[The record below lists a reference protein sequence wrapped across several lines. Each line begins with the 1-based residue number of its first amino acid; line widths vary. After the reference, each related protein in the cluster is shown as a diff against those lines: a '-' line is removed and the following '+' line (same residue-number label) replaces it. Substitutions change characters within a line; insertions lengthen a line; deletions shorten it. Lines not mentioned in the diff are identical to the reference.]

1 MQTSMVNWR
10 KWPIE
15 KGEIDIFGEKKKIF
29 YRGNWD
35 KKLFER
41 SITIVGSR
49 KMSRYGVD
57 VIDRFVP
64 ELVGN
69 GITIISGFMYGV
81 DTQAHRTCLE
91 MGGTTIAVLGSGLNC
106 LTPAEND
113 DLYTEILNKGGL
125 VMSEY
130 EPEFKATV
138 WSFPQRDRILAG
150 LPSMG
155 VLVVEAGMKSGSLI
169 TARIAKENNIKIWS
183 IPGPIT
189 SSVSQGTNWLITEGW
204 GEMTVAPDLITH
216 KKIVQESL
224 LDIDIPT
231 EQKQIMDLLKIEALS
246 IDEIARKTGKAVSEL
261 GITISLMSLTDL
273 VKEEGGKIFAKR
285 N

>member
-1 MQTSMVNWR
+1 MVNWR

-29 YRGNWD
+29 YRGNWN
-35 KKLFER
+35 KKLFDK

-49 KMSRYGVD
+49 RMSRYGVD
-57 VIDRFVP
+57 VIDKVVP

-69 GITIISGFMYGV
+69 GMTIISGFMYGV

-91 MGGTTIAVLGSGLNC
+91 MGGTTVAVLGSGLNS
-106 LTPAEND
+106 LTPIEND
-113 DLYTEILNKGGL
+113 DLYTDILNKGGL

-150 LPSMG
+150 LSTMG

-169 TARIAKENNIKIWS
+169 TARIAKENSVKIWAV
-183 IPGPIT
+183 PGPIT
-189 SSVSQGTNWLITEGW
+189 SSVSEGTNWLIAEGW
-204 GEMTVAPDLITH
+204 GDIVTSAEIIT
-216 KKIVQESL
+216 KKKMVQESL
-224 LDIDIPT
+224 LESDIPT

-246 IDEIARKTGKAVSEL
+246 IDELARKTGKGVSEL
-261 GITISLMSLTDL
+261 GITISMMSLTDL
-273 VKEEGGKIFAKR
+273 VKEEGGKVFTKR